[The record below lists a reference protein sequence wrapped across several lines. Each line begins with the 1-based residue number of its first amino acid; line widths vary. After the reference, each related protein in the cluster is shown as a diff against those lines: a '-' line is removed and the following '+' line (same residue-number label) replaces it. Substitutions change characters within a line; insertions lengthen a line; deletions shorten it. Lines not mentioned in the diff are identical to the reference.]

1 VPQAVRNGV
10 TLHVQELGAGPPVVM
25 LHGLLV
31 GSMATWY
38 FTTAP
43 LLAQTHRVLLY
54 DLRGHGLSE
63 RAKSGYDVE
72 TMRADLDAVVSGFT
86 SDPVTLVGHSYGA
99 VVALRFAMARPDRV
113 AKLVLV
119 EAPIPPSR
127 LEELDSFLGKP
138 PEAMAESLPDVLRDA
153 LGRQGRQARRFV
165 DSLRF
170 LTTET
175 SLLDDLRGAR
185 DVDDSAIAAVECPV
199 LCVYGASSSCL
210 PVGRRIARL
219 APRARL
225 VELEGGHFL
234 PVEAPA
240 AVGAAIAEFVRG

>member
-1 VPQAVRNGV
+1 
-10 TLHVQELGAGPPVVM
+10 M

-38 FTTAP
+38 FTAAP
-43 LLAQTHRVLLY
+43 LLAETHRVLLY

-63 RAKSGYDVE
+63 RAKQGYDVE
-72 TMRADLDAVVSGFT
+72 TMRLDLGAVADAFSAE
-86 SDPVTLVGHSYGA
+86 PVTLVGHSYGA
-99 VVALRFAMARPDRV
+99 VVALRYSIARPDRV

-119 EAPIPPSR
+119 EAPLPPSR

-138 PEAMAESLPDVLRDA
+138 VDAMAEALPAVLRDA
-153 LGRQGRQARRFV
+153 LGRKGRQARRFV

-170 LTTET
+170 LVTES

-185 DVDDSAIAAVECPV
+185 DLEDDAIAAVSCPV
-199 LCVYGASSSCL
+199 LCVYGTHSSCL

-219 APRARL
+219 APRAEL
-225 VELEGGHFL
+225 VEVEGGHFL
-234 PVEAPA
+234 PIEAPA
-240 AVGAAIAEFVRG
+240 SVGAAIARFIQPR